1 MALRDC
7 SFVSDWA
14 RQVLRRSRGVLVSH
28 DIREDEE
35 LATVRKGLLLLGWT
49 IDARLTSDDARFVAD
64 VAQEALA
71 LKQKDA
77 LTQDETERL
86 AQAAYSHMSPQ
97 VMSADARA
105 FAVTGGYSRSPHL
118 RGSVR
123 LVDEAF
129 LCFKSGYHVAAQA
142 ALYIVLETYLR
153 SLAGWTPG
161 SRRVTF
167 PQLADALATLPASSS
182 RDEASSIL
190 QAVYGWY
197 DATDPPPFDFN
208 RHGLIHGM
216 RPGGDVD
223 RLNCVRTFLLLDLCC
238 DAEGVAGLVTEM
250 DLLRQRLLLYEHGG
264 RLPARDSELYASVV
278 HSGNH

>member
-1 MALRDC
+1 MDTEKRGLALRRQPAHPTRCKHHVDGRLL
-7 SFVSDWA
+7 VS
-14 RQVLRRSRGVLVSH
+14 SMPNPGVLVSH
-28 DIREDEE
+28 NIRDDGE
-35 LATVRKGLLLLGWT
+35 LAQLRSGLLLLGWT
-49 IDARLTSDDARFVAD
+49 IDARLKSDDARFVAD
-64 VAQEALA
+64 VAHEALT
-71 LKQKDA
+71 LKQKGA

-86 AQAAYSHMSPQ
+86 AQAAYSHMAPQ
-97 VMSADARA
+97 IMGAEARA

-123 LVDEAF
+123 LADEAF
-129 LCFKSGYHVAAQA
+129 LCFKNGYHVAAQA

-161 SRRVTF
+161 GRRMTFSQLTKAVTM
-167 PQLADALATLPASSS
+167 LPASFC

-190 QAVYGWY
+190 QAVYGLY
-197 DATDPPPFDFN
+197 EATDPPPFDFN

-238 DAEGVAGLVTEM
+238 AAEGVACTVPYVLQ
-250 DLLRQRLLLYEHGG
+250 L
-264 RLPARDSELYASVV
+264 
-278 HSGNH
+278 